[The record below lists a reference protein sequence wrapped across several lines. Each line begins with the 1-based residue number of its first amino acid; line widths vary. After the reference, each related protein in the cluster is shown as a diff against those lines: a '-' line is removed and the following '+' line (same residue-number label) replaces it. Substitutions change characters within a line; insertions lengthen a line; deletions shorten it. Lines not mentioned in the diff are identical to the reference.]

1 MNFMRWRMYCRELLA
16 AEEAELPS
24 DVCEKT
30 DLAEP
35 TTHLSR
41 DQVTEGLEIAQNF
54 ASDSRKMSAR
64 RGGAER
70 PDPRDA
76 ITSAGK
82 RQQLLSF
89 SGGQRITDLI
99 SWLRHWKS

>member
-1 MNFMRWRMYCRELLA
+1 MNFMRWRMYRRELLA

-54 ASDSRKMSAR
+54 ASDSGKMSPRWGRAKR
-64 RGGAER
+64 V
-70 PDPRDA
+70 DPRRA
-76 ITSAGK
+76 IASAGK
-82 RQQLLSF
+82 RQ
-89 SGGQRITDLI
+89 
-99 SWLRHWKS
+99 